1 MEGFATID
9 PTQPVWMI
17 VVRVVAAVCF
27 VVATLVKVKFLSDIP
42 IVYLA
47 RSRAALAFLSILR
60 LTLYLVVLGLGALV
74 TWGVLCLPFISF
86 AKLILVIVMV
96 SFSLLALTITLSA
109 GSLTR
114 TLAEAETQCE
124 DLRDLTMFQATVTRT
139 QLAETAERLRKRGE
153 PEPETD
159 LVADLVASALP
170 VAMML
175 LQKERSLVKWGL
187 TAFNVGRRVWNKF
200 QQQKN

>member
-9 PTQPVWMI
+9 LTQPVWMI
-17 VVRVVAAVCF
+17 VVRVVAAVSF
-27 VVATLVKVKFLSDIP
+27 VVATLVKVKFLADIP
-42 IVYLA
+42 IVVLA
-47 RSRAALAFLSILR
+47 RSRSALAVLALGR
-60 LTLYLVVLGLGALV
+60 LVLYLVVLGLGALV

-86 AKLILVIVMV
+86 AKLVLVIVMV
-96 SFSLLALTITLSA
+96 SFSLIALTVTLSA
-109 GSLTR
+109 RSIER
-114 TLAEAETQCE
+114 ILAEVETQCE
-124 DLRDLTMFQATVTRT
+124 DLRDLTMFQATLTRA

-159 LVADLVASALP
+159 LVADLVSSALP